1 MESKKSNNI
10 NSDKQTNQST
20 NSIGQGKAYI
30 PFDRK
35 KSSNGFGKYIV
46 GALLVLALGGLATF
60 GYKKFQNNNGSEISS
75 VKFTQAELVKSILA
89 ITDEDEKLTDKE
101 RLIKRTEAKKEIETH
116 LAQDS
121 RKDPNSNLG
130 LFKGILTKCYIS
142 GHDVHWINENA
153 DILDHVEIQGQIDPK
168 GQVARD
174 MINQSSDRIV
184 VIMFEKGYEV
194 YSSNGALLKS
204 EKN

>member
-1 MESKKSNNI
+1 MESKKSNDI

-30 PFDRK
+30 PFESK

-101 RLIKRTEAKKEIETH
+101 RLSKRTEAKNEIKTH

-153 DILDHVEIQGQIDPK
+153 EILDHVEVGIQIDPK

-204 EKN
+204 EKD

>member
-1 MESKKSNNI
+1 MDSKRSNN
-10 NSDKQTNQST
+10 TNPDNENNRST

-30 PFDRK
+30 PFERK
-35 KSSNGFGKYIV
+35 ESSKRVGKYIT
-46 GALLVLALGGLATF
+46 GALLVLMLGGLSTF
-60 GYKKFQNNNGSEISS
+60 GYKKFLNHEGSEISKVNFS
-75 VKFTQAELVKSILA
+75 QSKLIKSILA
-89 ITDEDEKLTDKE
+89 ISDEDEKLTDKE
-101 RLIKRTEAKKEIETH
+101 RLSKKAEAKKEIETH
-116 LAQDS
+116 IAQDS
-121 RKDPNSNLG
+121 RKDPQSSMG
-130 LFKGILTKCYIS
+130 LFKGILTKCYIT

-153 DILDHVEIQGQIDPK
+153 EILDHVEVGGQIDPK

-194 YSSNGALLKS
+194 YSSNGALLKA